1 MSSHQSHY
9 YYNNL
14 LMFLKACI
22 SKCLSSAG
30 WKGYTN
36 SKPVSMIS
44 APVFYTHTHTH
55 TPKPPPPPTHTPPTT
70 HTHTHTH
77 THPHTHDHLQCNDGM
92 PRCLCE
98 HMYGLAYAFVQKN
111 ASIH

>member
-44 APVFYTHTHTH
+44 APVFDTH
-55 TPKPPPPPTHTPPTT
+55 TPTHTQHHT

-77 THPHTHDHLQCNDGM
+77 THGD
-92 PRCLCE
+92 RE
-98 HMYGLAYAFVQKN
+98 SIVQKRRHKRLSSRPE
-111 ASIH
+111 AISGTGAITSALS